1 MDAATRYATES
12 PPVGRARTLQE
23 VMATRDDFDEWYG
36 NGGMTSC
43 WLVAYV
49 QQRVGYISPGAQADY
64 DVAANWPE
72 LRKRVIA
79 LLEQGENAALVLF
92 NELRAKNGLPTA

>member
-1 MDAATRYATES
+1 
-12 PPVGRARTLQE
+12 
-23 VMATRDDFDEWYG
+23 MATRDDFDKWYG

-49 QQRVGYISPGAQADY
+49 QQRVKIISPGAQADY

-92 NELRAKNGLPTA
+92 NELRAKNGLPTQ